1 MNKKVVWLPYDM
13 DTAIGI
19 NNEGT
24 LTFSY
29 NLEDIDTTESGADVY
44 NGQQSVIWNN
54 IRNAFSEELASMYRT
69 LRSTGALS
77 YDKVERAFEEHQD
90 KWCEAIFNEDA
101 WFKYIDPLINSGTGS
116 YLSMM
121 QGSKEEQRKWWLY
134 NRFRYIDSKYNAGD
148 ALSDLI
154 QIRGYAKSNVTVTP
168 YADIYPSVKYGSY
181 LVQERGIRNV
191 PTTLVCPLDNVN
203 DTEIY
208 IYSASQLASVGDLS
222 GFKVGFADFS
232 MATKIQS
239 IKIGDVSASYDNA
252 NLTSLTLGNNT
263 LLKTLDVRNC
273 SALSTTVDISGCEII
288 ENVYF
293 DGTSI
298 TGVTLPNG
306 GVLKVLHL
314 PETITN
320 LTIMNQ
326 SAITDLTIG
335 GYNNISTLRLENVP
349 TIDSKE
355 ILESIPIASR
365 VRLIGFSWE
374 ATDSTEIENLL
385 NLLDSMRGLDEN
397 GNNMDTA
404 QVSGI
409 IHTTSLTGAQ
419 IASYNTR
426 YPYLTVTADHT
437 TSYLYYYSYDGTQL
451 LHTETIYDGG
461 NGTYNGTPGRTS
473 DAQYNY
479 TFAGWATSPN
489 GNANANATKG
499 IVADR
504 NVYAAYTKTVRTYT
518 VYFYNGSTLLETD
531 RNVPY
536 GGSTTYN
543 GSTPVSSEGSAEDYP
558 FEGWK
563 PAPTNIHGDTSCYA
577 QFGSPVVVEEITD
590 SWEVIIANIDN
601 GDYKTRYKLGNYKP
615 LDLGAQ
621 GTINMQI
628 VAMDADELA
637 NGGNAPLTFIGKE
650 LLKSTHAMKSNG
662 STAGWY
668 ENTDMRTYLNTTIL
682 SLMPSNVAS
691 RLQRVKK
698 VQNTYENGSIVYNGQ
713 TSIERVWIPSYREII
728 AGTEE
733 ETNGVRYDKFYKGS
747 YRERSK
753 FVVDEGSKDWWTRT
767 AKTSTTYAI
776 ITSSGW
782 YNHNPPQGR
791 NYICLGF
798 CLGLEPETI
807 TDTWEQIF
815 EAEADGTYSTK
826 YSIGDTK
833 ELDLGTEGR
842 QLMEIVAFDTDDKA
856 DGSGKAKITWI
867 SKGLLNTAHRINP
880 FKVENTEGTGT
891 LGGWEKSEMRTYLKE
906 TIKPLIPSE
915 VRNNI
920 VEVTKVSKAYK
931 ASDETDYQQVTSD
944 DLWIPSYKEIRGYQF
959 PSETSYES
967 TGAAY
972 SRFINS
978 GSRIKKTSGSTQ
990 VWWTR
995 SANNAAKFAF
1005 INGSGDPGFNPSNLN
1020 YYIALGF
1027 CT

>member
-1 MNKKVVWLPYDM
+1 MVSSLSY
-13 DTAIGI
+13 
-19 NNEGT
+19 GT
-24 LTFSY
+24 I
-29 NLEDIDTTESGADVY
+29 LEM
-44 NGQQSVIWNN
+44 
-54 IRNAFSEELASMYRT
+54 LASMYRT

-239 IKIGDVSASYDNA
+239 IKVGDVSTSYDNA

-404 QVSGI
+404 QVSGT

-531 RNVPY
+531 RNIPY

-543 GSTPVSSEGSAEDYP
+543 GATPVSSEGSAEDYP
-558 FEGWK
+558 FEGWN

-590 SWEVIIANIDN
+590 SWDTIIASIDA
-601 GDYKTRYKLGNYKP
+601 GTYKTKYKLGNYKP
-615 LDLGAQ
+615 LDLGTE
-621 GTINMQI
+621 GTVNMQI
-628 VAMDADELA
+628 VAFDADERA
-637 NGGNAPLTFIGKE
+637 NGGTAPITFIAKE
-650 LLKSTHAMKSNG
+650 LLNTSRVLNNG
-662 STAGWY
+662 STTQGGY
-668 ENTDMRTYLNTTIL
+668 EASTMRTYLNSSIL
-682 SLMPSNVAS
+682 PLIPSNVAA
-691 RLQRVKK
+691 RLEKVKK
-698 VQNTYENGSIVYNGQ
+698 ITSTYENGAIVNNGQ
-713 TSIERVWIPSYREII
+713 TTIEQVWIPSWREVYNT
-728 AGTEE
+728 GVVPTL
-733 ETNGVRYDKFYKGS
+733 ETQGVTYTTTIYKSYLNRKKVRADDKS
-747 YRERSK
+747 PQQ
-753 FVVDEGSKDWWTRT
+753 WWLRT
-767 AKTSTTYAI
+767 PCHASAYYCLQDSGNINYNTAI
-776 ITSSGW
+776 G
-782 YNHNPPQGR
+782 N
-791 NYICLGF
+791 NYIALGF
-798 CLGLEPETI
+798 CLGLYPETI

-826 YSIGDTK
+826 YHIGDTK

-842 QLMEIVAFDTDDKA
+842 QLMEIVAFNEDDKA

-867 SKGLLNTAHRINP
+867 SKGVLNTAHKMNT
-880 FKVENTEGTGT
+880 FKVDNTEGTGT
-891 LGGWEKSEMRTYLKE
+891 LGGWEKSEMRTYLKG
-906 TIKPLIPSE
+906 TIKPLISPE

-920 VEVTKVSKAYK
+920 VEVAKISKAYK

-944 DLWIPSYKEIRGYQF
+944 DLWIPSCKEICGYQY
-959 PSETSYES
+959 PSENTYES
-967 TGAAY
+967 TGAVY
-972 SRFINS
+972 SRFNNS
-978 GSRIKKTSGSTQ
+978 NSRIKETSGSTQ

-995 SANNAAKFAF
+995 SAYNAAKFAF
-1005 INGSGDPGFNPSNLN
+1005 INGKGSSGFNPSNLN